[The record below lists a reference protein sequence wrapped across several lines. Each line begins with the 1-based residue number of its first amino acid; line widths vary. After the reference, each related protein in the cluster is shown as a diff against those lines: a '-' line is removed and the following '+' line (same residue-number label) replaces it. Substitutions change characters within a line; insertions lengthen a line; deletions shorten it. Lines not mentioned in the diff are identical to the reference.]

1 MKVYY
6 VYILASRSRVL
17 YIGVTNSLE
26 RRLFEHRAK
35 LHPSSFSATYRVN
48 RLVYFEEFTDIRQA
62 ILREKQLKKWR
73 RSKKVSLIERINPEW
88 VDFFEHPPTQPAP
101 LSSRA

>member
-6 VYILASRSRVL
+6 VYMLASRSRVL

-35 LHPSSFSATYRVN
+35 LYPASFTATYRVN
-48 RLVYFEEFTDIRQA
+48 RLVYFEEFTDIRLA
-62 ILREKQLKKWR
+62 ISREKQLKKWR
-73 RSKKVSLIERINPEW
+73 RSKKIKLIVAMNPEW
-88 VDFFEHPPTQPAP
+88 VDFFEQPPTGIAR
-101 LSSRA
+101 LWAG